1 MKRKL
6 VVFLVFSFYNLFV
19 FSQLK
24 DSRTDSLSFA
34 WGDYYFLNSIYE
46 KSIQKYKSTE
56 DNLSIDRL
64 RNLANSYVMVNNL
77 GEALDIYE
85 KITKSNNANVL
96 DYYNYANLLPKESKL
111 AKEYR
116 EKATKLSIGI
126 TNSMDV
132 NNKNLP
138 HEYYLK
144 NLSVNSGNTNSFFFI

>member
-1 MKRKL
+1 MSCKH
-6 VVFLVFSFYNLFV
+6 
-19 FSQLK
+19 
-24 DSRTDSLSFA
+24 
-34 WGDYYFLNSIYE
+34 
-46 KSIQKYKSTE
+46 
-56 DNLSIDRL
+56 
-64 RNLANSYVMVNNL
+64 L
-77 GEALDIYE
+77 GEALDISE

-144 NLSVNSGNTNSFFFI
+144 NLSVNSSKGDHGLIFIDNDIKNKVLFLSEQPSVGNFKTGSKKVKSKYPIYNFYEGNFNSETFFIELTKSKLKNFAPNFRGVWGL